1 MAHEHIQPVAFHLV
15 ASSLTLP
22 LRAMY
27 FPYEWRGPLAALA
40 GERARADRPSSFRI
54 ASLNA
59 AIAAFTPQLFVT
71 PGQVYRS
78 DIPWLIAAE
87 DIRADKIW
95 RIARAWLA
103 EHYAEREDLATV
115 YEDSYAALQ
124 VEDLTWEDFT
134 FSQNNDIHAN
144 NTARIDTLTY
154 TALPAFVA
162 DLLVRRQVAIPIQQT
177 TRTLVRVPTTTG
189 GAQLQTWPPVYY
201 TEDGSGRRGAYSYT
215 ITITVQSVVGCSH
228 ARIHMAYGIRRWRL
242 LPLQTDES
250 LFLPGREGR
259 TVYLRH
265 PRPLSGVP
273 HSSHFTRAML
283 DAEFGQN
290 QQRVPVWRD
299 ALVGIASRIG
309 AALPDPSNLTLYPE
323 RYLEPM
329 DENGVIAAI
338 VEKTPRNHPV
348 KAGMGLEVR
357 EAITKAI
364 AESMDEVLTLISP
377 LERSDA
383 TAKPQRNPAMLVE
396 DLRDVPVE
404 ERLQAVCDSIG
415 LRMVVEIWWQ
425 TPECRDQLIYSL
437 HAMLTG
443 PRPRL
448 EEVTESE
455 IRTPVPVAQ
464 QHDMFDNTPEM
475 PDDGSAVN
483 KPRTKTVRKRATP
496 EIPPIDQSAAHTIPL
511 PNGGM
516 IQIVPR
522 ALDALGRMLPEP
534 TEADQKQKGEYK
546 RRETERRAKEIQQA
560 LEPTAGIPTLAL
572 IELQHFQDPR
582 DRQRRRLLG
591 LRDPKRALRLGMA
604 DTGRVTKFTT
614 GMFHPDQQG
623 KLQGRSRLTPAELLR
638 ERCDNAVLEGL
649 RQMGYLPGRI
659 TVTPP
664 NEHTLPDAMVVVG
677 VRMLRLTRKWTDT
690 RIYLPVVTIFDTATA
705 GVYAWLPDE
714 QFRVRP
720 FHQALLDITRMRD
733 KDVSRFR
740 QDEMLVRLEHFLTE
754 ELPRTFHQDI
764 VILAEAQNIRWLWP
778 GLQNS
783 EVELDALRFR
793 KGSQAKPLDRMET
806 RFRLIRLRTSERGE
820 TPLWYTENAEP
831 GRDYASGLFRDG
843 EAPRTF
849 FNIATKPKTQGQAR
863 RGKQYDPS
871 EQYAIPSMLEIL
883 VAAQQP
889 GDSDEAWALAVHTWR
904 RMGYL
909 SGGEMTLL
917 PIPLQWAQRMDRYA
931 AVIGPWVFREQEH
944 LWVDDNDIS
953 EEGEELGME
962 QLSLFE
968 DEDEEGEA

>member
-1 MAHEHIQPVAFHLV
+1 MAHEQIQPVAFHLV
-15 ASSLTLP
+15 ESSLTLP
-22 LRAMY
+22 LRAMH

-40 GERARADRPSSFRI
+40 GEGARADRPRSFRI

-71 PGQVYRS
+71 PGQAHYS
-78 DIPWLIAAE
+78 DRPWLIAAA
-87 DIRADKIW
+87 DVRPDKIW

-103 EHYAEREDLATV
+103 EQYAEREDLATA
-115 YEDSYAALQ
+115 YEASYAALQ
-124 VEDLTWEDFT
+124 AEDLVWEDFT
-134 FSQNNDIHAN
+134 FVRNNDVHVN
-144 NTARIDTLTY
+144 DTARIDTLTY
-154 TALPAFVA
+154 AALPAFIA

-177 TRTLVRVPTTTG
+177 MRPLVRVPTTNG

-201 TEDGSGRRGAYSYT
+201 TEDNSGRRGAYSYT
-215 ITITVQSVVGCSH
+215 ITITVQNLVGCSRP
-228 ARIHMAYGIRRWRL
+228 RIHMAYGIRRWRL
-242 LPLQTDES
+242 LPLRTEES
-250 LFLPGREGR
+250 LYLPGREGR

-265 PRPLSGVP
+265 PRPLSGVAQ
-273 HSSHFTRAML
+273 SSHFTRAML

-290 QQRVPVWRD
+290 QRVPVWRD
-299 ALVGIASRIG
+299 ALAGIASRIG
-309 AALPDPSNLTLYPE
+309 AALPDPSELTSHPE

-329 DENGVIAAI
+329 DEDTVIAAI

-357 EAITKAI
+357 EAITEAI
-364 AESMDEVLTLISP
+364 AHPMDEVLTLIAP
-377 LERSDA
+377 LERSD
-383 TAKPQRNPAMLVE
+383 TTGKPQRNAAMLAD
-396 DLRDVPVE
+396 DLRDLPAE
-404 ERLQAVCDSIG
+404 ERLQAVRDSIG
-415 LRMVVEIWWQ
+415 PRVVVEVWWQ
-425 TPECRDQLIYSL
+425 TQEGRNQLIYGL
-437 HAMLTG
+437 HDMLTG
-443 PRPRL
+443 PRPPL
-448 EEVTESE
+448 EEVGEPELPLSAPLAE
-455 IRTPVPVAQ
+455 
-464 QHDMFDNTPEM
+464 QHTMFDTAAPSAPELS
-475 PDDGSAVN
+475 DLN
-483 KPRTKTVRKRATP
+483 KPRSKVTRKRATP
-496 EIPPIDQSAAHTIPL
+496 EIPPIDPSMEHIIPL
-511 PNGGM
+511 PDGGM
-516 IQIVPR
+516 IQVVPR
-522 ALDALGRMLPEP
+522 ALDTIGRMLPEP
-534 TEADQKQKGEYK
+534 TEADQKHKGEYK
-546 RRETERRAKEIQQA
+546 RRETDRRAKEIQEA
-560 LEPTAGIPTLAL
+560 LEPAAVPTLAL

-582 DRQRRRLLG
+582 DRQRRRLVG

-614 GMFHPDQQG
+614 GKFHPDQQG
-623 KLQGRSRLTPAELLR
+623 KPQGRTRLTPAELLR

-664 NEHTLPDAMVVVG
+664 DGHSLPEAMVVAG
-677 VRMLRLTRKWTDT
+677 VRMLRLTRKWTET
-690 RIYLPVVTIFDTATA
+690 RIYLPVVTIFDTETA
-705 GVYAWLPDE
+705 GVHAWLPDG
-714 QFRVRP
+714 QLGVRP
-720 FHQALLDITRMRD
+720 FYQALLDITRMKD

-740 QDEMLVRLEHFLTE
+740 QDEMLARLEQFLTE
-754 ELPRTFHQDI
+754 ELPRSFHQDI

-783 EVELDALRFR
+783 EIALDALRFR
-793 KGSQAKPLDRMET
+793 KGSQAKPIDRMET

-820 TPLWYTENAEP
+820 TPLWYTENAAP

-849 FNIATKPKTQGQAR
+849 FNIATKPKTQGQPR
-863 RGKQYDPS
+863 RGKQHDPS

-944 LWVDDNDIS
+944 LWMDDNDMS
-953 EEGEELGME
+953 EEGDESGME
-962 QLSLFE
+962 QRSLL
-968 DEDEEGEA
+968 EDEEEDES